1 MQGPRHLRT
10 EHRSAALN
18 FRLATNAFAAQHPRL
33 MSHPAQRSAKI
44 HGLQGWRRSALR
56 PLGLLMQLWGRT
68 LHLEVSPEAARA
80 LSKID
85 EPVAFTLWHNRLFI
99 TAEVFRRYR
108 QGRPIYGLVSPSK
121 DGAWLEAF
129 FSLVG
134 IRAVRGS
141 SHKLGREAVTAL
153 VDVMREGNDIGIT
166 PDGPRGPIYEF
177 KAGGLIVARR
187 VQAPLLLLGC
197 AYEASWQLP
206 SWDRFHLP
214 RPFSRVRVYCAEV
227 PSAELGDREAS
238 AQALQARLLAMSPD
252 PASVLAVI

>member
-1 MQGPRHLRT
+1 MST
-10 EHRSAALN
+10 RS
-18 FRLATNAFAAQHPRL
+18 RP
-33 MSHPAQRSAKI
+33 PVI
-44 HGLQGWRRSALR
+44 HGLRGWRRLALL
-56 PLGLLMQLWGRT
+56 PLGLLMRAWGMT
-68 LHLEVSPEAARA
+68 LHIEASPEARRN
-80 LSKID
+80 LEKID

-99 TAEVFRRYR
+99 TSEIFRRYR
-108 QGRPIYGLVSPSK
+108 HGRPVYGLVSPSK

-153 VDVMREGNDIGIT
+153 VEVMRAGNDIGIT

-197 AYEASWQLP
+197 DFEASWQFP

-214 RPFSRVRVYCAEV
+214 QPFSRVRVYCETV
-227 PSAELGDREAS
+227 PASSLGDREVS
-238 AQALQARLLAMSPD
+238 SVELQARLLKMSPD
-252 PASVLAVI
+252 PQDRPVIV

>member
-1 MQGPRHLRT
+1 MSTPPRR
-10 EHRSAALN
+10 
-18 FRLATNAFAAQHPRL
+18 PVV
-33 MSHPAQRSAKI
+33 
-44 HGLQGWRRSALR
+44 HGLRGWRPLALQ
-56 PLGLLMQLWGRT
+56 PLGLLMRLWGRS
-68 LHLEVSPEAARA
+68 LHFEASPEAVRA
-80 LSKID
+80 LGKID

-99 TAEVFRRYR
+99 AAEIFRRYR
-108 QGRPIYGLVSPSK
+108 HGRPVYALISPSK

-129 FSLVG
+129 FSLIG

-153 VDVMREGNDIGIT
+153 VEVLKAGNDIGIT

-187 VQAPLLLLGC
+187 AHTPLLLVGC

-214 RPFSRVRVYCAEV
+214 RPFSRVRVYCTEV
-227 PSAELGDREAS
+227 PSAALGDRESS
-238 AQALQARLLAMSPD
+238 APVLQARLLAMSPD
-252 PASVLAVI
+252 HAGAPAIV